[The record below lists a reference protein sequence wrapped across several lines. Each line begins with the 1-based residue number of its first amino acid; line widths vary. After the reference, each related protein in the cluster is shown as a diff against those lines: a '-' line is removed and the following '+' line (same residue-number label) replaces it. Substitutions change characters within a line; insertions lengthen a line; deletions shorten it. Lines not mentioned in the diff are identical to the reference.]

1 MPRTVALNRWGAG
14 TILLCAKKGAMP
26 SFVIALCAL
35 LITGCS
41 FAPKLDSAAKSDT
54 RSRALYALDNQ
65 SPYHDPDEHGAEY
78 QGGSSLP
85 GAETQSD
92 FQYLYNRD
100 IADPYQRVLG
110 ISRGHLGMLAVTPP
124 TDPTQDLWFRIRRGF
139 GWDHGVSHPRLEK
152 ELNWYVANPL
162 HIERTVERGR
172 RYMHYIVEE
181 VERRQMPMEI
191 ALLPVVESAF
201 QPFAYSHGQA
211 AGLWQFIPSTG
222 KIYGLHQ
229 NWWYDG
235 RRDVLASTNA
245 ALSYLQKLSKMFDG
259 DWLLALAAY
268 NSGAGTVM
276 KAIRNNKERGRPT
289 DYWNLDLPR
298 ETQAY
303 VPKLLALAKIV
314 HHPEYY
320 DIALSPVE
328 NEPYFEVVD
337 VGSQIDLVQ
346 AAELAEI
353 EVDEIFHLNPA
364 FNQWAT
370 NPDGPHQLLVPKT
383 SAETFRKALALV
395 PPEKR
400 IRWSHYQVSRGDSLS
415 LIAKKFSTTPE
426 VIRQVNR
433 LRNNVVR
440 IGQKLVIPSTRSLA
454 QLAVAGG
461 PGAMPKAAQKGRSR
475 TEYTVRTGDSWWEI
489 AQRHK
494 VGVQQLAS
502 WNNMSPRDLLR
513 PGQKLVLWSD
523 GNSQTQWASRKM
535 VKKVGYRVR
544 SGDSLYRIANKF
556 NVSVKDI
563 ASWNEL
569 NTKKHLKPGQKLNLY
584 VDIASSN

>member
-1 MPRTVALNRWGAG
+1 
-14 TILLCAKKGAMP
+14 
-26 SFVIALCAL
+26 
-35 LITGCS
+35 
-41 FAPKLDSAAKSDT
+41 
-54 RSRALYALDNQ
+54 
-65 SPYHDPDEHGAEY
+65 
-78 QGGSSLP
+78 
-85 GAETQSD
+85 
-92 FQYLYNRD
+92 
-100 IADPYQRVLG
+100 
-110 ISRGHLGMLAVTPP
+110 
-124 TDPTQDLWFRIRRGF
+124 
-139 GWDHGVSHPRLEK
+139 
-152 ELNWYVANPL
+152 
-162 HIERTVERGR
+162 
-172 RYMHYIVEE
+172 
-181 VERRQMPMEI
+181 I

-222 KIYGLHQ
+222 RIYGLHQ

-276 KAIRNNKERGRPT
+276 KAIRNNKQRGQPT

-314 HHPEYY
+314 YHPEYY

-370 NPDGPHQLLVPKT
+370 SPDGPHRLLVPKT
-383 SAETFRKALALV
+383 SAETFRKALALI
-395 PPEKR
+395 PPEQR

-426 VIRQVNR
+426 VIRQVNS

-440 IGQKLVIPSTRSLA
+440 VGQKLVIPSTRSLA

-461 PGAMPKAAQKGRSR
+461 PGAMSKAAQKGRSR
-475 TEYTVRTGDSWWEI
+475 TEYSVRNGDSWWEI

-494 VGVQQLAS
+494 ISVQQLAS
-502 WNNMSPRDLLR
+502 WNNMSPRDILR
-513 PGQKLVLWSD
+513 PGQKLVIWTDS
-523 GNSQTQWASRKM
+523 GNQTQWASRKM

-556 NVSVKDI
+556 NLSVKDI